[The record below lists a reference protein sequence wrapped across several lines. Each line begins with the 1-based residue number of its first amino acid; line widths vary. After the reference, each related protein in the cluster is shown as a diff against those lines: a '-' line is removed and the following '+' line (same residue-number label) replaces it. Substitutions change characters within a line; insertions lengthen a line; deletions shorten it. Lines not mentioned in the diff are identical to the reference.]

1 MGPPDLV
8 PPGERLHQ
16 HGWRNY
22 LNAHTTNRP
31 QAEGGPTIVSQVVY
45 RSRGANPSFE
55 TQILACVPTANLRR
69 LAQARLKVYSIAVLQ
84 YSRANKRDPSE
95 RVIRDGSSYS
105 GRSTTTTLVLRHI
118 DVDSGPT
125 WGAVGPPDLVLPGAP

>member
-22 LNAHTTNRP
+22 LNAQTTNRP
-31 QAEGGPTIVSQVVY
+31 QAVGGPTIVSQVVY

-55 TQILACVPTANLRR
+55 TQILACVPTVEGF
-69 LAQARLKVYSIAVLQ
+69 Q
-84 YSRANKRDPSE
+84 
-95 RVIRDGSSYS
+95 
-105 GRSTTTTLVLRHI
+105 GRMARHI
-118 DVDSGPT
+118 QDAVRRPLLFDATLMLILDPPGP
-125 WGAVGPPDLVLPGAP
+125 

>member
-1 MGPPDLV
+1 M
-8 PPGERLHQ
+8 
-16 HGWRNY
+16 
-22 LNAHTTNRP
+22 
-31 QAEGGPTIVSQVVY
+31 Y

-95 RVIRDGSSYS
+95 RVFRDGSSYS

-125 WGAVGPPDLVLPGAP
+125 WGPLGPPDLVLPGAP